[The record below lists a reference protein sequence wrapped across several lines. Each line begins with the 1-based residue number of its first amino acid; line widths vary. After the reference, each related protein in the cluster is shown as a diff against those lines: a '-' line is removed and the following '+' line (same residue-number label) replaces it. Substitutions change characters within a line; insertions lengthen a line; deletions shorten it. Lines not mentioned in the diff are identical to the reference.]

1 MRTNRT
7 VWLFSICTI
16 MVIGLWPATGQ
27 AVERGPVGAWIG
39 LNAYD
44 ANDDLIIQEEEL
56 GAAFAGFREN
66 IADVRKRL
74 LEAFDADADGLI
86 SQEEY
91 EARDRKVDEAAMRY
105 QKLQPIQGID
115 TTKLFEQLEMLQL
128 EQRELQN
135 LIKHHAGTDTDY
147 DGTITE
153 EELKAAE
160 AYIRKIADDRN
171 KMILEALDTNKD
183 GKIDAAEK
191 TPTLD

>member
-1 MRTNRT
+1 
-7 VWLFSICTI
+7 
-16 MVIGLWPATGQ
+16 
-27 AVERGPVGAWIG
+27 
-39 LNAYD
+39 
-44 ANDDLIIQEEEL
+44 
-56 GAAFAGFREN
+56 
-66 IADVRKRL
+66 
-74 LEAFDADADGLI
+74 
-86 SQEEY
+86 
-91 EARDRKVDEAAMRY
+91 MRY

-153 EELKAAE
+153 EELEAAE

-171 KMILEALDTNKD
+171 KMILEALDTNKE